1 MNKVNVNI
9 YGHDYVLVSEKPRD
23 FIIKVAN
30 FVNDEILKVS
40 EAVINTS
47 KTDMLILACN
57 NIAEYYHDLLNNP
70 RSINEQELLDKIDAQ
85 SREIAYLK
93 LQNEQKDVKIK
104 SLEMTDLNSE
114 SLKAKIEKMKSEY
127 DEVLEENDKKIEE
140 YQIINGELE
149 SKFFELQLKLAETQE
164 QLKAFQKDTEYES
177 SKDNVQ

>member
-9 YGHDYVLVSEKPRD
+9 YGHDYILVSEKPKD

-30 FVNDEILKVS
+30 FVDDEINKVS

-70 RSINEQELLDKIDAQ
+70 KSINEHKLLEKIDMQ
-85 SREIAYLK
+85 DREIAALK

-114 SLKAKIEKMKSEY
+114 SLKARIEKMKSEY
-127 DEVLEENDKKIEE
+127 EENIKEHKEKIEQ
-140 YQIINGELE
+140 YKNINSELE
-149 SKFFELQLKLAETQE
+149 SKFFELQLRLAESE
-164 QLKAFQKDTEYES
+164 EKLKSLQKDN
-177 SKDNVQ
+177 KDIDKADL